1 MDIAVPHGITV
12 FYDYGKF
19 LGKYVK
25 AVVAVPP
32 GATSVEL
39 GRVAI
44 ELIMHAKT
52 VGILA
57 IALASGR
64 VIVVVGVAV
73 QKEMPTAARCAVVY
87 KESRPCIVV
96 AFNLLQDDVLTHKD
110 KNAGV

>member
-1 MDIAVPHGITV
+1 MDIAVPHGVTV
-12 FYDYGKF
+12 FNDYGEF
-19 LGKYVK
+19 LSQHVE

-39 GRVAI
+39 GGVAI

-57 IALASGR
+57 IALASCR

-73 QKEMPTAARCAVVY
+73 QKEMPPRRQALKQARTLF
-87 KESRPCIVV
+87 P
-96 AFNLLQDDVLTHKD
+96 
-110 KNAGV
+110 